1 MSKQWNSFWM
11 IRDRT
16 DNCPVTSNFGS
27 DIFDTSEEAQE
38 TLDWVEEIYPGRYEL
53 AKYQYVP
60 TGPYDIAGIRTGL
73 DTDDAFARWSRLLET
88 MMATE
93 DLEPRTF
100 MNTETGEVRTEWVRK
115 RTEEEQE

>member
-1 MSKQWNSFWM
+1 M
-11 IRDRT
+11 D
-16 DNCPVTSNFGS
+16 
-27 DIFDTSEEAQE
+27 
-38 TLDWVEEIYPGRYEL
+38 
-53 AKYQYVP
+53 
-60 TGPYDIAGIRTGL
+60 GL

-115 RTEEEQE
+115 RPEEEQE